1 MFIHLQ
7 HVNALHSGFKRWL
20 MPFNEVSSKYIS
32 NYLSWFKF
40 LKISKKTKNND
51 RIKDMLINV
60 ATKETCITINTIKNR
75 YVELT

>member
-1 MFIHLQ
+1 
-7 HVNALHSGFKRWL
+7 